1 MNKVEQTFGKYRLGK
16 TLGKGYQ
23 AKVKISLIYLSQV
36 RSNLK

>member
-23 AKVKISLIYLSQV
+23 AKVKTSSIYRSQV
-36 RSNLK
+36 HCELN